1 MIFNITIMKLIMIMP
16 IKKKNNSNN
25 QEDNLD
31 ETMIKITNLLI
42 N

>member
-1 MIFNITIMKLIMIMP
+1 MIMP

>member
-1 MIFNITIMKLIMIMP
+1 MIMP

-25 QEDNLD
+25 QEDNQD